1 MRSISKRFGPAIVLA
16 LVALP
21 VLAHHS
27 RAIFDRERV
36 VTVEGIVTKYEWAN
50 PHVTVFVETETDAG
64 DAVVWAF
71 ESGATTYMRGRGW
84 TSDML
89 APGDHVIVDG
99 HPLRVAGATT
109 ADTISI
115 RKADVVVIDNGVA
128 PAARE
133 RGSSAA
139 SGTDTLS
146 GIWYVP
152 QNPANRKF
160 AAYPTSPWSLTPKG
174 TAALEAYDDR
184 TMNPQNECGARTAP
198 WLMTWGIYSIE
209 ATDSA
214 ISIRTEYDTVERT
227 VHMDVASHAG
237 AEISNHGHSIGHW
250 EGEALVVD
258 TVHFA
263 DNRTGNARGVPSGAQ
278 KHLVE
283 RFELNTDG
291 TGLTYHFELEDPE
304 YLSAP
309 ATGDLQAA
317 YRPDLGFE
325 PIACDLDVAG
335 RFLEE

>member
-1 MRSISKRFGPAIVLA
+1 MRSIPKRSGLAIALFLA
-16 LVALP
+16 TLP
-21 VLAHHS
+21 VAAHHS

-36 VTVEGIVTKYEWAN
+36 VTIEGVVTKYEWAN
-50 PHVTVFVETETDAG
+50 PHVTVFVEAETDAG

-99 HPLRVAGATT
+99 HPLKATGATT

-115 RKADVVVIDNGVA
+115 RKADVTVIDNGVA
-128 PAARE
+128 VAVRE
-133 RGSSAA
+133 GSEPDAL
-139 SGTDTLS
+139 GTDSLS
-146 GIWYVP
+146 GVWYVP

-160 AAYPTSPWSLTPKG
+160 ASYPSSPWSLTPEG
-174 TAALEAYDDR
+174 AEALEAYDDR
-184 TMNPQNECGARTAP
+184 TMNPQNQCGARTAP

-209 ATDSA
+209 VSDSV

-227 VHMDVASHAG
+227 VHMDVSSHNG
-237 AEISNHGHSIGHW
+237 AEITSHGHSIGHW
-250 EGEALVVD
+250 EGEVLVVD
-258 TVHFA
+258 TTHFA
-263 DNRTGNARGVPSGAQ
+263 DNRTGNARGIPSGPN

-283 RFELNTDG
+283 RFELNPDG
-291 TGLTYHFELEDPE
+291 TGLTYRFELEDPE
-304 YLSAP
+304 YLSAR

-325 PIACDLDVAG
+325 PVECDLEIAG
-335 RFLEE
+335 RFLED

>member
-1 MRSISKRFGPAIVLA
+1 MRSIPKRFAPTIA
-16 LVALP
+16 LFLLALP

-27 RAIFDRERV
+27 RSIFDRERV
-36 VTVEGIVTKYEWAN
+36 ITIEGVVTKYEWTN

-64 DAVVWAF
+64 DTVVWAF

-89 APGDHVIVDG
+89 APGDQVIVDA
-99 HPLRVAGATT
+99 HPLRATGATT

-115 RKADVVVIDNGVA
+115 RKADVTVVDNGVT
-128 PAARE
+128 PAALE
-133 RGSSAA
+133 RSETDAATTGSLA
-139 SGTDTLS
+139 GV
-146 GIWYVP
+146 WHVP

-160 AAYPTSPWSLTPKG
+160 ASYPTSPWSLTTEG
-174 TAALEAYDDR
+174 AAALAAYDDR
-184 TMNPQNECGARTAP
+184 TMNPQNQCGARTAP

-209 ATDSA
+209 VSDSL

-227 VHMDVASHAG
+227 VHMDVTSHNG

-250 EGEALVVD
+250 EDEVLVVD
-258 TVHFA
+258 TTHFA
-263 DNRTGNARGVPSGAQ
+263 NNRTGNARGIPSGSN

-283 RFELNTDG
+283 RFELNPDG
-291 TGLTYHFELEDPE
+291 TGLTYRFSLEDPE

-309 ATGDLQAA
+309 ASGELQAT

-325 PIACDLDVAG
+325 PITCDLDVAG
-335 RFLEE
+335 RFLED